1 MISLRTF
8 NKKIFVFCASFQPQ
22 ADREKEGRG
31 EGGGEWLCWID
42 HPVHL
47 PQSHSRPQAWPP
59 RQEGREESEGI
70 NNEMRGLAQ
79 TLWSLKNPNEILQK
93 TKWDQKVTESSWDA
107 IKYAISRIENV
118 ASKKIR
124 KNK

>member
-1 MISLRTF
+1 MTVLNRPPSPPPSKPL
-8 NKKIFVFCASFQPQ
+8 Q
-22 ADREKEGRG
+22 
-31 EGGGEWLCWID
+31 
-42 HPVHL
+42 
-47 PQSHSRPQAWPP
+47 PQAWPP

-93 TKWDQKVTESSWDA
+93 TKWDQKFTESSRDA
-107 IKYAISRIENV
+107 IKHAISRIENA

-124 KNK
+124 KK